1 MTECIRH
8 SEAKNNEILRI
19 AQNDRKA
26 EESHYIELQIK
37 INPDI
42 EDIVSEF
49 CFENLPCEGVVL
61 AEEAYK
67 DLEMIST
74 TEGTLKVF
82 LTPDACHP
90 ELVSGSY
97 IEKVLKEQRE
107 LLKSRGLTDEEL
119 GSWEFVISDKPN
131 EDWSKKWKEKWTVTK
146 VSDRI
151 TVVPDWIEYQP
162 QLDDEVIIK
171 LEPGCA
177 FGTGTHQTTQLC
189 MKAIEK
195 YMPANA
201 KVADIGMGSGIL
213 AICAKKF
220 GASYA
225 YGCDNDE
232 TVIDVAKENAIK
244 NLSLPCEREGDRLRW
259 RDLKFELNTA
269 DKITDKFDFVLANIL
284 HNVLAEIMGDLKNI
298 MNSGAVMVL
307 SGILDEKKPVVLEAI
322 KKHNL
327 ELIEEAHQD
336 QWVALI
342 VRKVE

>member
-1 MTECIRH
+1 M
-8 SEAKNNEILRI
+8 
-19 AQNDRKA
+19 
-26 EESHYIELQIK
+26 YYELQIK
-37 INPDI
+37 INPAI
-42 EDIVSEF
+42 EDIVSDF

-61 AEEAYK
+61 AEETYK
-67 DLEMIST
+67 DLEMVST

-82 LTPDACHP
+82 LTSDVCHP
-90 ELVSGSY
+90 ELVSESH

-107 LLKSRGLTDEEL
+107 LLKSRGLSDAEL
-119 GSWEFVISDKPN
+119 GSWDFVISDKPN
-131 EDWSKKWKEKWTVTK
+131 EDWSKKWKEKWTATK
-146 VSDRI
+146 VSDKI
-151 TVVPDWIEYQP
+151 TVVPDWIEYDP
-162 QLDDEVIIK
+162 KHEYEVIIK

-195 YMPANA
+195 YLCRGA

-220 GASYA
+220 GANYV
-225 YGCDNDE
+225 YGCDNDD
-232 TVIDVAKENAIK
+232 TVIDVARENAVK
-244 NLSLPCEREGDRLRW
+244 NNVECR
-259 RDLKFELNTA
+259 FELNTA
-269 DKITDKFDFVLANIL
+269 DKIPEKFDFVLANIL

-298 MNSGAVMVL
+298 MNDGAIMVL
-307 SGILDEKKPVVLEAI
+307 SGILNEKKLVVLEAI

-342 VRKVE
+342 VKKGMG

>member
-1 MTECIRH
+1 M
-8 SEAKNNEILRI
+8 NN
-19 AQNDRKA
+19 
-26 EESHYIELQIK
+26 YFELQIK

-49 CFENLPCEGVVL
+49 CFEMLPCEGVVL

-82 LTPDACHP
+82 LTEEPKNLSD
-90 ELVSGSY
+90 
-97 IEKVLKEQRE
+97 ILKQERE
-107 LLKSRGLTDEEL
+107 LLKSRGLSDEEL
-119 GSWEFVISDKPN
+119 GSWEYVISNKPN
-131 EDWSKKWKEKWTVTK
+131 EDWSKKWKEKWDITRVTDK
-146 VSDRI
+146 IVI
-151 TVVPDWIEYQP
+151 VPDWLEYSP
-162 QLDDEVIIK
+162 KVDEVVIR

-195 YMPANA
+195 YMQKGT

-244 NLSLPCEREGDRLRW
+244 NSAECT
-259 RDLKFELNTA
+259 FELNTA
-269 DKITDKFDFVLANIL
+269 DKVNEKFDFVLANIL

-298 MNSGAVMVL
+298 MNDNAIMVL
-307 SGILDEKKPVVLEAI
+307 SGILDEKKLVVLEAI
-322 KKHNL
+322 KKYNL
-327 ELIEEAHQD
+327 QLIEEAHQD

-342 VRKVE
+342 VRKVD

>member
-1 MTECIRH
+1 M
-8 SEAKNNEILRI
+8 NN
-19 AQNDRKA
+19 
-26 EESHYIELQIK
+26 YFELQIK

-49 CFENLPCEGVVL
+49 CFEMLPCEGVVL

-82 LTPDACHP
+82 LTDEPKNLSD
-90 ELVSGSY
+90 
-97 IEKVLKEQRE
+97 ILKQERE
-107 LLKSRGLTDEEL
+107 LLKSRGLSDEEL
-119 GSWEFVISDKPN
+119 GSWEYVISNKPN
-131 EDWSKKWKEKWTVTK
+131 EDWSKKWKEKWDITRVTDK
-146 VSDRI
+146 IVI
-151 TVVPDWIEYQP
+151 VPDWLEYSSKT
-162 QLDDEVIIK
+162 DEVVIR

-195 YMPANA
+195 YMQKDA

-244 NLSLPCEREGDRLRW
+244 NNAECS
-259 RDLKFELNTA
+259 FELNTA
-269 DKITDKFDFVLANIL
+269 DKVNEKFDFVLANIL

-298 MNSGAVMVL
+298 MNDNAIMVL
-307 SGILDEKKPVVLEAI
+307 SGILDEKKPVVLDAI
-322 KKHNL
+322 KKYNL
-327 ELIEEAHQD
+327 HLIEEAHQD

-342 VRKVE
+342 VRKVD

>member
-1 MTECIRH
+1 M
-8 SEAKNNEILRI
+8 NN
-19 AQNDRKA
+19 
-26 EESHYIELQIK
+26 YFELQIR
-37 INPDI
+37 INPQI
-42 EDIVSEF
+42 EDIVSDF

-82 LTPDACHP
+82 LT
-90 ELVSGSY
+90 
-97 IEKVLKEQRE
+97 EKPSDLEQILKSERE
-107 LLKSRGLTDEEL
+107 LLISRGLSDEEL

-131 EDWSKKWKEKWTVTK
+131 EDWSRKWKEKWTVTK
-146 VSDRI
+146 VSDKI
-151 TVVPDWIEYQP
+151 TVVPDWIEYNG
-162 QLDDEVIIK
+162 DEVTIR

-195 YMPANA
+195 YMPENA
-201 KVADIGMGSGIL
+201 RVADIGMGSGIL

-232 TVIDVAKENAIK
+232 TVIDVARENAVK
-244 NLSLPCEREGDRLRW
+244 NNAECV
-259 RDLKFELNTA
+259 FELNTA
-269 DKITDKFDFVLANIL
+269 DKVADKFDFVLANIL
-284 HNVLAEIMGDLKNI
+284 HNVLADIMGDLKNI
-298 MNSGAVMVL
+298 MNNGAIMVL
-307 SGILDEKKPVVLEAI
+307 SGILDEKKSVVLEAV
-322 KKHNL
+322 KKYNL
-327 ELIEEAHQD
+327 VLLEEAHQD

-342 VRKVE
+342 VRKVD